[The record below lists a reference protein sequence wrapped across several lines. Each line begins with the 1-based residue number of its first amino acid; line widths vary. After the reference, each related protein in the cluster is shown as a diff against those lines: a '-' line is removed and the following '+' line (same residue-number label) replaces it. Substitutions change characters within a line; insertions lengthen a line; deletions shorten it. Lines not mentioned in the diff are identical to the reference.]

1 MVLWLTLCVL
11 TSKRQNKLGQ
21 YPQMSHPDPLDHVPH
36 ASPDTKRLSS
46 PQRLFLVLIGTI
58 FSAEL
63 LVMTTLHF
71 LAIPPLLEIFIDSS
85 VLVLLLMPVL
95 LKAVVYPMQSKI
107 EALAEAQQSLQTA
120 AAQLEH
126 RVQERTEALTLSNE
140 TLQQEIKVRI
150 QVQEELQQLAATD
163 TLTGLRNR
171 RAVSAFTEMEI
182 KRAERYGEAL
192 SLVMFDIDQFKRIND
207 TYGHLVGDEVLIHV
221 AKLIGERIRASE
233 ILARWGGEEFIL
245 VLPQTDMENAVHLAG
260 ELRTLMQ
267 KHAFPQVGTVTAS
280 FGVTQYSRGDSMDS
294 LLHRADIAL
303 YRAKESGR
311 NRVAGEAFTP
321 LS

>member
-1 MVLWLTLCVL
+1 
-11 TSKRQNKLGQ
+11 
-21 YPQMSHPDPLDHVPH
+21 
-36 ASPDTKRLSS
+36 
-46 PQRLFLVLIGTI
+46 
-58 FSAEL
+58 
-63 LVMTTLHF
+63 
-71 LAIPPLLEIFIDSS
+71 
-85 VLVLLLMPVL
+85 
-95 LKAVVYPMQSKI
+95 
-107 EALAEAQQSLQTA
+107 
-120 AAQLEH
+120 
-126 RVQERTEALTLSNE
+126 
-140 TLQQEIKVRI
+140 
-150 QVQEELQQLAATD
+150 
-163 TLTGLRNR
+163 
-171 RAVSAFTEMEI
+171 MEI

-260 ELRTLMQ
+260 ELRALMQ
-267 KHAFPQVGTVTAS
+267 KYEFPQVGTVTAS

-311 NRVAGEAFTP
+311 NRVAGEAFTLP
-321 LS
+321 S

>member
-1 MVLWLTLCVL
+1 M
-11 TSKRQNKLGQ
+11 Q
-21 YPQMSHPDPLDHVPH
+21 PSHPDFLDHVPH
-36 ASPDTKRLSS
+36 ASSDTKRLSS
-46 PQRLFLVLIGTI
+46 PQRLLLVLIGTI

-63 LVMTTLHF
+63 LVMTALHF
-71 LAIPPLLEIFIDSS
+71 LAIPPLFEIFIDSL

-95 LKAVVYPMQSKI
+95 LKVVVYPMQSKI

-120 AAQLEH
+120 AAQLER

-140 TLQQEIKVRI
+140 ALQQEIKVRI

-233 ILARWGGEEFIL
+233 ILARWGGEEFLL

-280 FGVTQYSRGDSMDS
+280 FGVTQFARGDSMDS

-311 NRVAGEAFTP
+311 NRVAGEAFTH

>member
-1 MVLWLTLCVL
+1 M
-11 TSKRQNKLGQ
+11 Q
-21 YPQMSHPDPLDHVPH
+21 PSHPDSLAHLSHV
-36 ASPDTKRLSS
+36 SPDTKRLSS

-63 LVMTTLHF
+63 LVMSVLHF
-71 LAIPPLLEIFIDSS
+71 LAIPALIEIMVDSS
-85 VLVLLLMPVL
+85 MLVLLLMPIL
-95 LKAVVYPMQSKI
+95 LKTVVYPMRSKI

-120 AAQLEH
+120 ADLLEH
-126 RVQERTEALTLSNE
+126 RVQERTAALTLSND

-150 QVQEELQQLAATD
+150 QMQEELQHLAATD

-182 KRAERYGEAL
+182 KRAERYGQAL

-207 TYGHLVGDEVLIHV
+207 TFGHLAGDDVLIHV

-245 VLPQTDMENAVHLAG
+245 VLPETDMESAVHLAG

-267 KHAFPQVGTVTAS
+267 EYVFPQVGTVTAS

-311 NRVAGEAFTP
+311 NRVAGEAFTLP
-321 LS
+321 S